1 MAVTGASPHLFFRR
15 SRWHRRS
22 YANVDLASKLDVY
35 RAEHA
40 TGCDVGLICGEYHRP
55 MRRPMRDHDIATFL
69 EDATNA
75 FLVI

>member
-1 MAVTGASPHLFFRR
+1 MAVTGLGASPHLFFRR
-15 SRWHRRS
+15 SRWHRTS

-55 MRRPMRDHDIATFL
+55 MRDHDIATFL

-75 FLVI
+75 LLVI